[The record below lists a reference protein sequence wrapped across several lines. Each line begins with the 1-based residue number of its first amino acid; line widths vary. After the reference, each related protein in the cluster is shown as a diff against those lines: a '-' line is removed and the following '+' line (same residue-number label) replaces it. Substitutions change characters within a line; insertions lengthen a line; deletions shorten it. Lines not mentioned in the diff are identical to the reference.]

1 LPFIFVFHL
10 DRQMVMMF
18 RFWQMRLRFVGACCF
33 AYALFFALCVT
44 SRAQSSESGPTPQG
58 LIAPPAS
65 TGNARF
71 FWCRGVSNAGELD
84 AYVAAGFDT
93 LVVPLEWRTG
103 DAGDETFAAPL
114 ALAREGA
121 KRKLRIIYALPA
133 APSDVRGTRI
143 SAASPSYCAVWNTW
157 AQGAISTLSNTPNLA
172 GWMLPD
178 DSRSLVS
185 FDDGSFR
192 RYLRAHFASIGA
204 LNARWRTAYDSFD
217 SINTDDIAATVAAR
231 QNQTRGGGNDA
242 LPPLGTALPALTDA
256 NDGAGFHP
264 ASLFLADWK
273 ASEWSDLM
281 AQWAATI
288 RESDPKHLVFS
299 GACPDYA
306 QLLAMPEG
314 VDVST
319 AAIGPN
325 VAENDIVTGNPQALD
340 IARHGQSHAAI
351 TQISL
356 AGTPDLPPDALAQV
370 LPRWMDA
377 AIAHGSRG
385 VAFSDFSD
393 LKTSAPLGKT
403 LTQTLKRIKAESQ
416 SEGSDAPV
424 ASFAVLLEPLAEGAT
439 LQMGEVPAPR
449 GLFGFGE
456 GLSSGEPSN
465 LVASLRWGTA
475 FGGADFLS
483 PSDLSR
489 ADLSRYSTI
498 LAPQLLDCSPETASK
513 LSDYVRGGGVLVAD
527 LGLGALQN
535 GGSPDV
541 LPPSLALLAGGVGP
555 FTMHN
560 AAFNVRGAQ
569 SHPLFPTWA
578 KVLADRPGMTLSS
591 GDGHDGT
598 AFDGPTGFSAP
609 PSEAGVLATG
619 AAQGTLRANLSI
631 ARAGRG
637 FFVFAPFHLWA
648 NWQPGQAGFD
658 GFFGDLFARG
668 ANLAV
673 PTDALTPFPSGTTFG
688 TTRFPEVVNR
698 ATSLTFLNHSAGEG
712 DAQNVSVQTT
722 GTGDWL
728 WSNALVRLDNST
740 DAPVGDARPAPV
752 SAPDDLEKRARPL
765 SLFTVV
771 RAGER
776 LVCHQRPISAQ
787 NLSGT
792 GLTARINAETA
803 SSLALSVWGETYQIG
818 VPMTGHGWEPLALD
832 GQSPFRITVVDS
844 RDGYRCPP
852 GSRHRV
858 LIQDVGA
865 PASSYNKKSAL
876 TTQLVVADE
885 RGRLRIEWTGG
896 TSQIQIAPDA
906 ARR

>member
-1 LPFIFVFHL
+1 
-10 DRQMVMMF
+10 M
-18 RFWQMRLRFVGACCF
+18 LRFLRMRPQNAGAFCVAC
-33 AYALFFALCVT
+33 AMLLTLCAT
-44 SRAQSSESGPTPQG
+44 SRAQSSESGPLPQG

-71 FWCRGVSNAGELD
+71 FWCKGVSNAGELD

-103 DAGDETFAAPL
+103 DVGDDAFTAPL
-114 ALAREGA
+114 SLAREGA
-121 KRKLRIIYALPA
+121 KRKLRIIYSLPA

-143 SAASPSYCAVWNTW
+143 SASSPSYCAVWNTW
-157 AQGAISTLSNTPNLA
+157 AQGAISTLTDTPNLS

-185 FDDGSFR
+185 FDDTGFR

-231 QNQTRGGGNDA
+231 QNQSRGGAINA
-242 LPPLGTALPALTDA
+242 LHPPVTADPAPMDA

-281 AQWAATI
+281 AQWAATV

-314 VDVST
+314 VDVSL
-319 AAIGPN
+319 AAVGPS

-340 IARHGQSHAAI
+340 IARHGQNHAAI

-385 VAFSDFSD
+385 VAFSDFSA
-393 LKTSAPLGKT
+393 LKSSAPLAKT
-403 LTQTLKRIKAESQ
+403 LTKTLKRIKSDSQ
-416 SEGSDAPV
+416 SEDSSAPI

-439 LQMGEVPAPR
+439 IQMGEVPAPR
-449 GLFGFGE
+449 GLYGFGE
-456 GLSSGEPSN
+456 GLASGEPSN

-489 ADLSRYSTI
+489 VDLSRYSTI

-535 GGSPDV
+535 GGSPDA
-541 LPPSLALLAGGVGP
+541 LPPSMALLAGGVGP
-555 FTMHN
+555 FTIHD
-560 AAFNVRGAQ
+560 AAFNVRGTD

-578 KVLADRPGMTLSS
+578 KVLADRPGVTLSS
-591 GDGHDGT
+591 GDGRDGT
-598 AFDGPTGFSAP
+598 AFDGPTGFSEP
-609 PSEAGVLATG
+609 PSQAAVLATG
-619 AAQGTLRANLSI
+619 AAQGTMRANLSI
-631 ARAGRG
+631 AQAGRG
-637 FFVFAPFHLWA
+637 FFVFAPFRLWA

-668 ANLAV
+668 SNLAI
-673 PTDALTPFPSGTTFG
+673 PTDALTPFPIGTTFG

-698 ATSLTFLNHSAGEG
+698 ANSLTFLGHSAGG
-712 DAQNVSVQTT
+712 QDAQNVSVQTT
-722 GTGDWL
+722 GAGDWL
-728 WSNALVRLDNST
+728 WSNALVRLESSSDSPLGET
-740 DAPVGDARPAPV
+740 RPSPVA
-752 SAPDDLEKRARPL
+752 APDDLEKRARPL
-765 SLFTVV
+765 SLFAVV

-787 NLSGT
+787 NLSGA
-792 GLTARINAETA
+792 GLTARVDAETS
-803 SSLALSVWGETYQIG
+803 SSLALSVWGETLQIG
-818 VPMTGHGWEPLALD
+818 VPVTGNGWAPLAID
-832 GQSPFRITVVDS
+832 GQSPFRVTVVDS
-844 RDGYRCPP
+844 PDGYRCPP
-852 GSRHRV
+852 GSRHHV
-858 LIQDVGA
+858 LIQDISA
-865 PASSYNKKSAL
+865 PASSSNKRNAP
-876 TTQLVVADE
+876 TTQFVVADQ

-896 TSQIQIAPDA
+896 TSQIQIAPDV